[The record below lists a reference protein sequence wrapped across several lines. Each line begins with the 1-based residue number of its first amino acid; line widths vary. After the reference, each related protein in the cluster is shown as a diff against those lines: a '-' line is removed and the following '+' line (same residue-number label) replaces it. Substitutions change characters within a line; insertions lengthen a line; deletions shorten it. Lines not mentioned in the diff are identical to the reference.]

1 MTENFTENFAGNT
14 RPPAFAGGLLRAFFR
29 PAHARGVQGLSVGA
43 SAAQGVRSYR
53 ARRGVNKRGAGRSAG
68 AEQSA
73 AAAGAERAG
82 APRARG
88 AVGAPA
94 VLAHIGGRP
103 AAGLAARRASVRPF
117 HCFASFFPFFPSMR
131 RPPAR
136 YAPRGSAFCS
146 VGRALFVCAGGS
158 FCTEGGGGARR
169 RLQKPM
175 NLSSF
180 SLSRLTGAF
189 NGVIR
194 GRPKIKSQKHAQIAL
209 LFGRNMV

>member
-1 MTENFTENFAGNT
+1 MQATPALRHSPEGFCAPFSAPRT
-14 RPPAFAGGLLRAFFR
+14 RGACRGFPSGRAQR
-29 PAHARGVQGLSVGA
+29 GACGAAVRGVGCIG
-43 SAAQGVRSYR
+43 
-53 ARRGVNKRGAGRSAG
+53 RGAGRSAG
-68 AEQSA
+68 AEQPT

-136 YAPRGSAFCS
+136 YAPRGGAFYP
-146 VGRALFVCAGGS
+146 VGRHVPRGGRALFVCAGGS

-194 GRPKIKSQKHAQIAL
+194 GRLKIKSQKHAQIAL